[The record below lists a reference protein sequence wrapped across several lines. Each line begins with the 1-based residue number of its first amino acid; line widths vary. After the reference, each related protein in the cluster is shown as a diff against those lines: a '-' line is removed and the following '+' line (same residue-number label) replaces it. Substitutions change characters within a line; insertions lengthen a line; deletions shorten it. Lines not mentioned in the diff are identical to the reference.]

1 MRFAL
6 ALLLSTSLYAADP
19 VATFSILGY
28 DPETGEV
35 GGAVQ
40 SRVFSVGN
48 GVLWAEAGVGAVATQ
63 AIIDVSYGPQGLEL
77 LRKGVAPA
85 DAVKRVHANDPD
97 PRPDD
102 WTKEGRQFAIMD
114 ARGSYAAFTGPKA
127 TEWAGHKGGKFCT
140 AQGNILAGPAVVEE
154 MVKAFENTKGHL
166 SYRLLAAL
174 DAGHAAGG
182 DKRGMQSAAILI
194 VKKNG
199 GVWLNN
205 DVVMRL
211 QVDDDPQPLKEL
223 RRLIDRAAKQRD
235 GVRVTTIGLH
245 PWGELAMRDI
255 EAMRTQILE
264 NHPGPVDPLN
274 PGFRKWLDDGY
285 EQALA
290 KARDARTFGGYA
302 SALEFYGAG
311 FRDGHLQAGVML
323 DPRELWWPRFIVRL
337 RNGRYVVA
345 ANADEKDATLPPVG
359 AELLDCDSR
368 SAKMIV
374 EQDLWPYAQG
384 PMIESAW
391 PIVAADLLI
400 DRGNPWA
407 PRARTCRFRVGDETR
422 ELAIQYARGNDSAI
436 AAASRRAFVPLAPL
450 PPVRTVASGGLWVSI
465 PSFSDWDEGAVTRLR
480 ELVAKA
486 PEWRNAP
493 FIVFDVRT
501 NGGGNSRW
509 GEQILEGLY
518 GTPFRAYAIDPHFA
532 KQMVDWRTSKDNI
545 AHVRGF
551 GAGFA
556 GVAEGMEK
564 AAAEG
569 QVLWHRAATPEPA
582 APKAEPLFRG
592 KVVLLTDRRC
602 ASACLDFADR
612 VRLLPNAIHAGLAT
626 SADSVYMEVRP
637 VELPSGVGRLGLP
650 VKVYR
655 DRPRGHNEPY
665 VPQAVYEG
673 DINDTAAVEQWVLE
687 SVLTRR

>member
-1 MRFAL
+1 MRSAL
-6 ALLLSTSLYAADP
+6 AVLLFLATTARAADP

-28 DPETGEV
+28 DAETGEV

-48 GVLWAEAGVGAVATQ
+48 GVLWAEAGVGTVATQ
-63 AIIDVSYGPQGLEL
+63 AIIDVSYGPQGLAL

-85 DAVKRVHANDPD
+85 EAVKRIHAGDPD
-97 PRPDD
+97 PDPEN
-102 WTKEGRQFAIMD
+102 WTKQGRQFAIMD
-114 ARGSYAAFTGPKA
+114 ARGNYAAFTGPKA

-174 DAGHAAGG
+174 DAGQAAGG

-211 QVDDDPQPLKEL
+211 QVDDNPEPLKEL
-223 RRLIDRAAKQRD
+223 RRLIDRAAKQRE
-235 GVRVTTIGLH
+235 GVRVTSIGLS
-245 PWGELAMRDI
+245 PWGELAVRDL
-255 EAMRTQILE
+255 EAMRKAILD

-274 PGFRKWLDDGY
+274 PGFRKWLDEGY

-290 KARDARTFGGYA
+290 KAREARTFGGYA

-311 FRDGHLQAGVML
+311 FRDGHLNSGVML
-323 DPRELWWPRFIVRL
+323 DPVELWWPRFIVRL
-337 RNGRYVVA
+337 RNNRYVVA
-345 ANADEKDATLPPVG
+345 AVADEKDTSLPPVN
-359 AELLDCDSR
+359 AELLECDGR
-368 SAKMIV
+368 SARTMV

-400 DRGNPWA
+400 DRGNPWV
-407 PRARTCRFRVGDETR
+407 PRAKTCRFQIGSETKEMR
-422 ELAIQYARGNDSAI
+422 IRYTRGNDRAI
-436 AAASRRAFVPLAPL
+436 SEAARRAFVPLAPL
-450 PPVRTVASGGLWVSI
+450 PPVRTVGKGLWVSI
-465 PSFSDWDEGAVTRLR
+465 PAFQGADERLT

-486 PEWRNAP
+486 PEWRNAE
-493 FIVFDVRT
+493 FVVFDVRS

-509 GEQILEGLY
+509 GSQIIEGLY
-518 GTPFRAYAIDPHFA
+518 GAPFVRYAIEPHFA
-532 KQMVDWRTSKDNI
+532 KQVVDWRTSKENI
-545 AHVRGF
+545 EHVRGF
-551 GAGFA
+551 GPGFE
-556 GVAEGMEK
+556 GVVEGMEK
-564 AAAEG
+564 AASEGRALWRRPAEAPD
-569 QVLWHRAATPEPA
+569 QPPA
-582 APKAEPLFRG
+582 AEPLFKG

-602 ASACLDFADR
+602 ASACFDFADL
-612 VRLLPNAIHAGLAT
+612 VRLLPNAIHAGLPT

-637 VELPSGVGRLGLP
+637 VDLPSGVGRLGLP

-665 VPQAVYEG
+665 VPHKTYEG
-673 DINDTAAVEQWVLE
+673 DINDTAAVEQWVLG
-687 SVLTRR
+687 LLKGAG